1 MAKRQTIESRVI
13 TYFRTAP
20 LAQAEL
26 VFGIVLG
33 EVRLRRADV
42 RTVEGAT
49 GAPKKRRARR
59 MKANA
64 GAPTAAQITA
74 SNAEALE
81 Q

>member
-1 MAKRQTIESRVI
+1 MAKRQTIESKVI

-42 RTVEGAT
+42 KVVEGAHAPVKRRT
-49 GAPKKRRARR
+49 KRTKKANGAPEATVT
-59 MKANA
+59 
-64 GAPTAAQITA
+64 APIVATA
-74 SNAEALE
+74 
-81 Q
+81 

>member
-1 MAKRQTIESRVI
+1 MAKRQTIESKVI

-33 EVRLRRADV
+33 EIRLRRADV
-42 RTVEGAT
+42 KVVEGSV
-49 GAPKKRRARR
+49 APRKKRQA
-59 MKANA
+59 KKQKGNA
-64 GAPTAAQITA
+64 SVAAA
-74 SNAEALE
+74 FMDNPAELA